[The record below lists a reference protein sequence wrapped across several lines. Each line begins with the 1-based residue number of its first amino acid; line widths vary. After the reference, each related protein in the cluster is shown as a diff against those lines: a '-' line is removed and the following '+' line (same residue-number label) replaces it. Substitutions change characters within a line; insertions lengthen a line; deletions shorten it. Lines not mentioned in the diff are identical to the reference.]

1 LSNHKEQVLKEIGIP
16 RWRTRLKE
24 LSAREQEVSERHEST
39 EKVIEDASSNVSCPS
54 YLTRNF
60 LAIGEGSTKAK
71 LLIVGEAPAVEGN
84 KQDLPFVREADL
96 LLEQMI
102 FSCMKHFG
110 EVYVANV
117 VKCRTSGDS
126 IVEKSEIDSCLE
138 FLLEQVRR
146 LSFKGSLVLGETAAH
161 TLLDSDASLAELR
174 GKVHHSSIVKIP
186 MVVTYH
192 PAYLLRS
199 PLEKAK
205 SWEDLSLLRTI
216 FGEAE

>member
-1 LSNHKEQVLKEIGIP
+1 MSNHKEQVLKEIGIP

-71 LLIVGEAPAVEGN
+71 LLIVGEVPAVEGN

-102 FSCMKHFG
+102 FSCIIF
-110 EVYVANV
+110 
-117 VKCRTSGDS
+117 
-126 IVEKSEIDSCLE
+126 KSFIA
-138 FLLEQVRR
+138 Q
-146 LSFKGSLVLGETAAH
+146 
-161 TLLDSDASLAELR
+161 
-174 GKVHHSSIVKIP
+174 
-186 MVVTYH
+186 
-192 PAYLLRS
+192 
-199 PLEKAK
+199 
-205 SWEDLSLLRTI
+205 
-216 FGEAE
+216 